1 MSFSTETEKYI
12 LKFWDDKIKDIRES
26 LKKAAPRGTGQT
38 GAEIYFK
45 PTTLSPKKFKIELIM
60 PDYYL
65 YLDEGVKGTNG
76 GRRST
81 GRFSYKDKQPPIG
94 AIRNFMLTRGIVSA
108 NYRQIRKIKNKALK
122 KKSIEKEL
130 NSVAFAIAKS
140 IQQKGIGQTDFYKD
154 NINPQAI
161 KDFER
166 GVLGLLSNAL
176 ITIVE
181 QKGDKIEVN
190 KLF

>member
-1 MSFSTETEKYI
+1 MSFSTETQTYI
-12 LKFWDDKIKDIRES
+12 TKFWQQKIDDIKES
-26 LKKAAPRGTGQT
+26 LKKSGKWGSGQT
-38 GAEIYFK
+38 GADVSMTFSASNKSYNIK
-45 PTTLSPKKFKIELIM
+45 VIM
-60 PDYYL
+60 PDYYQ

-76 GRRST
+76 GRRNT
-81 GRFSYKDKQPPIG
+81 GRFAYKDKQPPIS

-140 IQQKGIGQTDFYKD
+140 IKQKGLEQTDFYSD
-154 NINPQAI
+154 NINAKTLNQ
-161 KDFER
+161 FEA
-166 GVLGLLSNAL
+166 GLMGIFSNAL